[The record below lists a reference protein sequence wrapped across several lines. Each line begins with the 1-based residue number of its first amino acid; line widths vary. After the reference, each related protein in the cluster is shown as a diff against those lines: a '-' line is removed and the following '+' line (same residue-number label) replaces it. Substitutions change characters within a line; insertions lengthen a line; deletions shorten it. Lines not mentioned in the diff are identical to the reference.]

1 MKKNIV
7 LIGMMGCGKTTTGD
21 ELSRELP
28 NYKYIDIDAEIE
40 KSTQKKISEICLKHG
55 EAFFRML
62 ETEKVKQ
69 FCNGE
74 KAIIAAG
81 GGAFENPENRKLML
95 ETSHVIYLK
104 ATPQEI
110 YNRIM
115 TEVLEPD
122 INHTNAIG
130 RKRPLLKKNFSIE
143 KISSI
148 MQLRSKNYEKAD
160 ITIDTTGKSPYDVV
174 REILGALNG

>member
-7 LIGMMGCGKTTTGD
+7 LIGMMGCGKTTAGD

-28 NYKYIDIDAEIE
+28 DYKYFDIDAEIE
-40 KSTQKKISEICLKHG
+40 KSTQKKISEIFLKHG
-55 EAFFRML
+55 EPFFRML
-62 ETEKVKQ
+62 ETEKVRL

-74 KAIIAAG
+74 KAIISAG
-81 GGAFENPENRKLML
+81 GGAFESEENRETML
-95 ETSHVIYLK
+95 KTSYVIYLK

-110 YNRIM
+110 YSRIKSEVEAETNRHG
-115 TEVLEPD
+115 V
-122 INHTNAIG
+122 IG

-148 MQLRSKNYEKAD
+148 MQMRETNYLKAD
-160 ITIDTTGKSPYDVV
+160 ITIDTTGKNPYVV
-174 REILGALNG
+174 VKEILGAING

>member
-7 LIGMMGCGKTTTGD
+7 LIGMMGCGKTTAGD

-28 NYKYIDIDAEIE
+28 DYKYFDIDAEIE
-40 KSTQKKISEICLKHG
+40 KSTQKKISEIFLKHG
-55 EAFFRML
+55 EPFFRML
-62 ETEKVKQ
+62 ENEKVRL

-74 KAIIAAG
+74 KAIISAG
-81 GGAFENPENRKLML
+81 GGAFESEENREIML
-95 ETSHVIYLK
+95 KTSYVIYLK

-110 YNRIM
+110 YSRIKSEVEAETNRHG
-115 TEVLEPD
+115 V
-122 INHTNAIG
+122 IG

-148 MQLRSKNYEKAD
+148 MQMRETNYLKAD
-160 ITIDTTGKSPYDVV
+160 ITIDTTGKNPYEVV
-174 REILGALNG
+174 KEILGAING